1 MEAAAS
7 RVLRVGIRV
16 YLVVVDIRIVDC
28 HMYPGEPCPPSHVLS
43 YIPAKASMQ
52 YIHPLYT
59 ILFPPTVM
67 NRINMFQLLAKTE
80 LKFARICMQHFEGLC
95 YCCTRMQALC

>member
-28 HMYPGEPCPPSHVLS
+28 HMSWEVPGPPNLLYS
-43 YIPAKASMQ
+43 YIPAEASVQ
-52 YIHPLYT
+52 YNH
-59 ILFPPTVM
+59 
-67 NRINMFQLLAKTE
+67 QLHQFYYFKFGFVTE
-80 LKFARICMQHFEGLC
+80 ASCRMSGLI
-95 YCCTRMQALC
+95 